1 MTLFKTLDVII
12 KLHQYDNLF
21 LYLLISSLKSMAS
34 WFILFLILVFNF
46 DTDSFFLKKS
56 LIRKWEVTRKIII
69 YWMRI

>member
-12 KLHQYDNLF
+12 KLHRYDNLF

-46 DTDSFFLKKS
+46 DMDFFFLKKS
-56 LIRKWEVTRKIII
+56 LIRK
-69 YWMRI
+69 

>member
-12 KLHQYDNLF
+12 KLHRYDNLF

-46 DTDSFFLKKS
+46 DMDFFFLKKS
-56 LIRKWEVTRKIII
+56 LIRKWEEGK
-69 YWMRI
+69 

>member
-1 MTLFKTLDVII
+1 MTLFKIFDVII
-12 KLHQYDNLF
+12 KLHRYDNLF

-56 LIRKWEVTRKIII
+56 LITK
-69 YWMRI
+69 